1 MSEELQEALEEI
13 SMLIIANSGAA
24 RSAAF
29 EALQAAKKKDFAQAD
44 QLMESAEKSLQTA
57 HEAHRKLLQMDA
69 KGQVDSVS
77 ILLCHAQDHLMGSAL
92 AGDLIKEMI
101 LLGPQVAYKKEE
113 IAQVTQMPIAVIAAY
128 DYAIGNVDNIM
139 KQVDEIYPQ

>member
-1 MSEELQEALEEI
+1 
-13 SMLIIANSGAA
+13 
-24 RSAAF
+24 
-29 EALQAAKKKDFAQAD
+29 
-44 QLMESAEKSLQTA
+44 MESAEESLQTA

-101 LLGPQVAYKKEE
+101 LLYKEK
-113 IAQVTQMPIAVIAAY
+113 
-128 DYAIGNVDNIM
+128 
-139 KQVDEIYPQ
+139 

>member
-13 SMLIIANSGAA
+13 FHVDHCYSGAA

-29 EALQAAKKKDFAQAD
+29 EPYRLPKRRNFAQAD

-101 LLGPQVAYKKEE
+101 LLYKEK
-113 IAQVTQMPIAVIAAY
+113 
-128 DYAIGNVDNIM
+128 
-139 KQVDEIYPQ
+139 

>member
-24 RSAAF
+24 RSA
-29 EALQAAKKKDFAQAD
+29 ALQAAKKKDFAQAD

-101 LLGPQVAYKKEE
+101 LLYKEK
-113 IAQVTQMPIAVIAAY
+113 
-128 DYAIGNVDNIM
+128 
-139 KQVDEIYPQ
+139 

>member
-44 QLMESAEKSLQTA
+44 QLMESAERVYRQPMRRTGNSCRWMQKVKWTA
-57 HEAHRKLLQMDA
+57 SAFCFAMHR
-69 KGQVDSVS
+69 
-77 ILLCHAQDHLMGSAL
+77 I
-92 AGDLIKEMI
+92 I
-101 LLGPQVAYKKEE
+101 
-113 IAQVTQMPIAVIAAY
+113 
-128 DYAIGNVDNIM
+128 
-139 KQVDEIYPQ
+139 

>member
-101 LLGPQVAYKKEE
+101 FLYKEK
-113 IAQVTQMPIAVIAAY
+113 
-128 DYAIGNVDNIM
+128 
-139 KQVDEIYPQ
+139 

>member
-69 KGQVDSVS
+69 KGKRISG
-77 ILLCHAQDHLMGSAL
+77 GSH
-92 AGDLIKEMI
+92 
-101 LLGPQVAYKKEE
+101 Q
-113 IAQVTQMPIAVIAAY
+113 
-128 DYAIGNVDNIM
+128 GNDPFIQG
-139 KQVDEIYPQ
+139 KIRRGIWKGKCY

>member
-57 HEAHRKLLQMDA
+57 APETLADGCKRSS
-69 KGQVDSVS
+69 GQRQ
-77 ILLCHAQDHLMGSAL
+77 HSAL
-92 AGDLIKEMI
+92 PCTGSSDGKRIS
-101 LLGPQVAYKKEE
+101 GGSHQ
-113 IAQVTQMPIAVIAAY
+113 
-128 DYAIGNVDNIM
+128 GNDPFIQG
-139 KQVDEIYPQ
+139 KIRRGIWKGKCY